1 MAVLRFDGRIQA
13 IQILKPRLA
22 WSMSKN
28 FLLVPVALEV
38 LRDGMRWVF
47 ILFVY
52 VFGGCLAMSG
62 REFLGIGLQT

>member
-1 MAVLRFDGRIQA
+1 
-13 IQILKPRLA
+13 
-22 WSMSKN
+22 MSKN
-28 FLLVPVALEV
+28 FLLLPVALEV

-62 REFLGIGLQT
+62 REFLGIGLQTKERLRIWPFCSFVS

>member
-1 MAVLRFDGRIQA
+1 
-13 IQILKPRLA
+13 
-22 WSMSKN
+22 
-28 FLLVPVALEV
+28 LLVPVALEV

-52 VFGGCLAMSG
+52 VFGRCLAMSG

>member
-13 IQILKPRLA
+13 IQILMPRLA

-38 LRDGMRWVF
+38 LGDGMRWVF

-62 REFLGIGLQT
+62 RELLGIGLQT

>member
-1 MAVLRFDGRIQA
+1 
-13 IQILKPRLA
+13 
-22 WSMSKN
+22 MSKN

-62 REFLGIGLQT
+62 REFLGIGLQTYGLR